1 MYKVFKERG
10 YTDVVLKNMETFAEI
25 SLGRF
30 SSSMRTLLEMDGYS
44 IDDPSITGSKSIF
57 TGDRWSIEVSDDIA
71 KDLNNLARKGTKKP
85 VRHQTSK
92 PKTNDIKPGMRVD
105 LFDLIFND
113 ED

>member
-10 YTDVVLKNMETFAEI
+10 YTDITLRNMETFAEI

-30 SSSMRTLLEMDGYS
+30 SSSIRTLLERDGYS
-44 IDDPSITGSKSIF
+44 IDNPSETGSKSIS
-57 TGDRWSIEVSDDIA
+57 TGDRWSIDVSDDIA
-71 KDLNNLARKGTKKP
+71 KDLNNLARKGTRKP
-85 VRHQTSK
+85 IRHQTSK

-105 LFDLIFND
+105 LFDLIFSD